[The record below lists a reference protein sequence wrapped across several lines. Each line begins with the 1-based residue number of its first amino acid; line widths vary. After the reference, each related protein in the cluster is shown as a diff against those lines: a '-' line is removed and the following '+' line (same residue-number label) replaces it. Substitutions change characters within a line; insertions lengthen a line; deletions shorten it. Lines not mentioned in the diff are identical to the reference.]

1 MKIGIVGFAT
11 EGMVSAAYFARQGHA
26 VTVCDQATDLT
37 VPPEYATQLGSGYLD
52 NLAQFDVVVRSAGI
66 PPQVLLEHNPGIESK
81 ITTAV
86 DEFLRVCPTPNV
98 IGITG
103 TKGKGT
109 TSTLTTKMLEAAGL
123 TVWLGGNIGRSPLEF
138 IDQVQPDDWVVLE
151 LSSFQLCDVRH
162 SPHIALCLMVVPEHL
177 NWHTDMDDYIAAKTR
192 LFAQQNSSDIALF
205 YAHNDISKAI
215 AADGAGRKVPY
226 YESPGAWV
234 NGNMV
239 TINGEEICTTDE
251 LCLLGKH
258 NWQNVCAATTAVWH
272 ALNPASPAQVRAAVA
287 AIRGVATTFTGLP
300 HRIEFLKELEGVRYY
315 NDSFAT
321 GLHATTAAIEA
332 ITGPK
337 VMILGGF
344 ERMLPLE
351 HFAQFVKAHQNEFR
365 TLLLIGQS
373 AERLGQVLRS
383 EGFSNFTLDAT
394 SKTMPAIVVAARDL
408 AQPGDAVVLSPGFAS
423 FDMFKNFEER
433 GNLFR
438 DTVNAL

>member
-66 PPQVLLEHNPGIESK
+66 PPHVLLEHNPGIESK

-192 LFAQQNSSDIALF
+192 LFAQQNSSDIAIF

-215 AADGAGRKVPY
+215 AGDGAGRKIPY

-239 TINGEEICTTDE
+239 TIDGEEICTTDE
-251 LCLLGKH
+251 LRLLGKH
-258 NWQNVCAATTAVWH
+258 NWQNVCAAATATWH

-287 AIRGVATTFTGLP
+287 AIRSVATSFTGLP
-300 HRIEFLKELEGVRYY
+300 NRLELVRERENVRYY
-315 NDSFAT
+315 NDSFAST
-321 GLHATTAAIEA
+321 PDAALAALEA
-332 ITGPK
+332 IASKK
-337 VMILGGF
+337 VLVMGGLD
-344 ERMLPLE
+344 RGLPLDHVPKTFLE
-351 HFAQFVKAHQNEFR
+351 YADDLRIV
-365 TLLLIGQS
+365 LLIGAS
-373 AERLGQVLRS
+373 AQRLYTVCAEAGFTNCRIVDAKNMS
-383 EGFSNFTLDAT
+383 EIVS
-394 SKTMPAIVVAARDL
+394 AIQDTV
-408 AQPGDAVVLSPGFAS
+408 QPGDAVVFSPGFAS